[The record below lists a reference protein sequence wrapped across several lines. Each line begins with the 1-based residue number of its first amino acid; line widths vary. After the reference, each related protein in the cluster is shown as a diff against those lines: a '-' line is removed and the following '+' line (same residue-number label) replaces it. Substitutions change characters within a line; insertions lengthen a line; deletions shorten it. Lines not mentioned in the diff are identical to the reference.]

1 MHVCSIYGIYLH
13 SIRCS
18 DNLGRRDEDL
28 DEDSFPH
35 K

>member
-1 MHVCSIYGIYLH
+1 MHVYSIYGIYLH

-18 DNLGRRDEDL
+18 DNLGRRDVDL
-28 DEDSFPH
+28 DEDSFLH